1 MSDAYEY
8 GIQAR
13 VDRRKDL
20 ECKALN
26 ALWDGAAG
34 DHAGVILQLRHRG
47 NDAAGRANR
56 ILWSLA
62 AVIFLGFAYYLGLP
76 ALERYVDGTRET
88 LESQQAT
95 HLLEYGKLDQRR
107 AALVAG
113 SQTEPGLVQ
122 HLEFSA
128 TPVPSG
134 VSGLLSDAIV
144 DGPNIL
150 IYGDDG
156 AITRSSNGGETFTPV
171 PSGVN
176 GSFRGTIVDGP
187 NILIYGDDGA
197 ITRSTNG
204 GESFTPIPS
213 GVNGWFRGTI
223 VDGPNILIYSG
234 GGAITRST
242 NGGESFTPVAHVP
255 SDIYGLLRD
264 AIVDEPNILFYNG
277 SGVITR
283 STNGGESF
291 APVLSGVDESLNDAI
306 VDGSNILIYGSNGA
320 ITRSTNGGESFT
332 PVPSGVNGWF
342 TDAIVDGSNILIYG
356 DDGAIT
362 RSTNGGESFTP
373 IPSGVN
379 GWLTDAIVDGSNILI
394 YGEDGEITRST
405 NGGES
410 FTPIPSGVIRTL
422 NDAIVDGPNIVL
434 YGDDGAIT
442 RSTNSGESFDPVP
455 SGVNG
460 RLDHAIDDGPNIL
473 FYGDDG
479 AITRLDARWS
489 DALSSKILEDG
500 EQGDIDLARFMDDD
514 LPENIQSWGPIVDA
528 RRTLSDIQARRA
540 VLDEL
545 GTSTKNKLTQL
556 VEVPALLKREEIR
569 ATFAAFLNVCRGD
582 HQGTDTSAD
591 VTTACLEGWQAQLNA
606 DRQNWWQTLAVQV
619 PPGVL
624 LLFCLATLGALYRYS
639 LRIAGFYH
647 SRADALELIQ
657 NGMGPDEQAALTALA
672 TDLAADKVVFGKDR
686 TPLEQAVDAIKAA
699 RG

>member
-356 DDGAIT
+356 
-362 RSTNGGESFTP
+362 
-373 IPSGVN
+373 
-379 GWLTDAIVDGSNILI
+379 
-394 YGEDGEITRST
+394 EDGEITRST